1 MAPTLGIIADDY
13 TGALMVASYL
23 EGAGIPCPVV
33 FDPSAV
39 AGDAP
44 VVIAGTR
51 TRTVAVQEALAE
63 LETFVNAFAQAGCTR
78 FAYKAC
84 ASFDSTSEGN
94 IGPAADFLAERTGV
108 RPVLMAA
115 GFPLFNITV
124 HQGYLFYRGRLVSE
138 SIKRLDPLTPMSDPD
153 LVRFLSLQTKERIGL
168 VNHSVLRKGAA
179 AVAKAVDELSAQG
192 NGHIFFDASD
202 DDDIATAA
210 SFAATRNCAVA
221 ASDPFLIS
229 YARHF
234 VADKVAGRAAPRH
247 AGGPAAVLAGTVG
260 PVILE
265 QLETF
270 RTEFPVLSL
279 DLLDPRSEEAVV
291 ADAVQ
296 WAEPLVG
303 RKPFAI
309 STATDATGVE
319 RAQSAFG
326 PLGAAR
332 RAERLLGGIARGL
345 RERGIRRFVVAGGE
359 TSGSV
364 VSALEVRAVRAFPE
378 GALGTGFC
386 VTEEAD
392 PISFYLKPG
401 KLGGDDIL
409 LRALE
414 FMNC

>member
-33 FDPSAV
+33 FNPSAV
-39 AGDAP
+39 GGDAP

-63 LETFVNAFAQAGCTR
+63 LETFVNAFVQAGCTR

-153 LVRFLSLQTKERIGL
+153 LVRFLSRQTKERIGL

-202 DDDIATAA
+202 DDDIANAA
-210 SFAATRNCAVA
+210 SFAATRKMCSRRQRSVHHFLRKTFGCWQGGKLERLRGMSVA
-221 ASDPFLIS
+221 RLPYLPALSALSSSSSSRRLGQSSPYFRLI
-229 YARHF
+229 Y
-234 VADKVAGRAAPRH
+234 
-247 AGGPAAVLAGTVG
+247 LT
-260 PVILE
+260 
-265 QLETF
+265 
-270 RTEFPVLSL
+270 
-279 DLLDPRSEEAVV
+279 
-291 ADAVQ
+291 
-296 WAEPLVG
+296 
-303 RKPFAI
+303 
-309 STATDATGVE
+309 
-319 RAQSAFG
+319 RAQ
-326 PLGAAR
+326 R
-332 RAERLLGGIARGL
+332 
-345 RERGIRRFVVAGGE
+345 
-359 TSGSV
+359 
-364 VSALEVRAVRAFPE
+364 
-378 GALGTGFC
+378 
-386 VTEEAD
+386 
-392 PISFYLKPG
+392 KW
-401 KLGGDDIL
+401 
-409 LRALE
+409 
-414 FMNC
+414 